1 MFNDSKSHSGGRS
14 LTDTKKSRKS
24 KYHFKKS
31 VNGNTLKEFDM
42 INTSTRTK
50 RYHKN
55 DYDYNNL
62 KIRIA
67 TNRIVAR
74 RKHGI
79 KKHLHINHK
88 PE

>member
-1 MFNDSKSHSGGRS
+1 MLSCHQLFSETSCP
-14 LTDTKKSRKS
+14 
-24 KYHFKKS
+24 
-31 VNGNTLKEFDM
+31 NTTMLIDHTEC
-42 INTSTRTK
+42 NASTRTK